1 MFKAGLVS
9 ISFRSLS
16 PKEIVELC
24 LSTGLSAV
32 EWGSDVHAP
41 YTDKDRLAEIVALQ
55 KESGIVCSSYGTYF
69 KLGIHD
75 TEELYSYIA
84 AAKILGTNVLRLWCG
99 DKNYEEMTEEQ
110 RSHLLSEAKKAARIA
125 EAEGVI
131 LCMECHNNTFT
142 NCLESAIT
150 LMEATNPNVF
160 RMYWQPNQFR
170 SNEINFEYARK
181 IAPYTQNI
189 HVFQWKEKDK
199 FPLAEGKALWETYLS
214 FFDGSQFLLLEF
226 MPDNKP
232 ETLAREATTLHTLI
246 EGATKS

>member
-16 PKEIVELC
+16 PKAIVDLC
-24 LSTGLSAV
+24 LSAGLSAI

-41 YTDKDRLAEIVALQ
+41 YTDKDRLAEIVSLQ
-55 KESGIVCSSYGTYF
+55 QESGLICSSYGTYF

-75 TEELYSYIA
+75 TEELYGYIA
-84 AAKILGTNVLRLWCG
+84 AAKLLGTNVLRLWCG
-99 DKNYEEMTEEQ
+99 DKNYEDMTQAQ
-110 RSHLLSEAKKAARIA
+110 RTHLLSEAKKASRIA
-125 EAEGVI
+125 EAEGAI

-142 NCLESAIT
+142 NCLEGALT
-150 LMEATNPNVF
+150 LMEAVDPNVF
-160 RMYWQPNQFR
+160 RIYWQPNQFR
-170 SNEINFEYARK
+170 SDDINFEYAKR

-189 HVFQWKEKDK
+189 HVFQWKEKDR
-199 FPLAEGKALWETYLS
+199 FPLSQGKLLWERYLS

-232 ETLAREATTLHTLI
+232 ESLIEEAKTLHALI
-246 EGATKS
+246 EGAKKR